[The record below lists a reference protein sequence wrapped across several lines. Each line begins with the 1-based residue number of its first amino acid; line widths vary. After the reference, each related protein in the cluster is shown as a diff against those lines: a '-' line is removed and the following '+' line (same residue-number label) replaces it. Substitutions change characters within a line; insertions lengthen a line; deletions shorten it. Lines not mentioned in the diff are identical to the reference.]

1 MQRKPVITCFIHWSV
16 SRLFSIQLTKIWHK
30 NRVKFWPHIPFKS
43 FGNLWGNSYT
53 IFLHKIGGTTCVESN
68 LYKNIEMFRKILST
82 IVWNVFFSS
91 LLLWTWLKF
100 LKIAIFMLEKKVLW
114 KSTTDRFWKLFND
127 VFFTKIKHEKY
138 TLQKTLQYRTFA
150 QSSHIIFP
158 FEVWKKLGRQNI
170 EVFRRIGQFTRKR
183 LFT

>member
-16 SRLFSIQLTKIWHK
+16 PKLFSIQLTKIWHK

-68 LYKNIEMFRKILST
+68 IYKNFEMFRKILST

-127 VFFTKIKHEKY
+127 VFFYQNQTWKIH
-138 TLQKTLQYRTFA
+138 
-150 QSSHIIFP
+150 
-158 FEVWKKLGRQNI
+158 
-170 EVFRRIGQFTRKR
+170 FTEN
-183 LFT
+183 TSI